1 MHVFEEDVMDPRTS
15 QATELMMQFA
25 ERTGLVGDQ
34 KQKRYLWTDAFA
46 VCNFLALGMEDH
58 ARALVTRVHHTL
70 ARHRD
75 DDARIGWL
83 SGLEGTEAEAHPT
96 RGGLRI
102 GKPMPERETID
113 PFSEKL
119 EWERDGQYFHYLT
132 KWMHALDVMGRAT
145 GEADYHR
152 WAIEL
157 AVVAHRRFTYD
168 TRAGKRMY
176 WKLSI
181 DLMRPLVASMGHHDP
196 LDGFITAVQ
205 LGAVPPEVITDYA
218 SMLELGQLATTDPLG
233 LGGLLVDA
241 CRVAQL
247 VEHETWLRDVEL
259 LDPLLSGALIGLHM
273 FLDGGGLDGGAE
285 RRLGFRELGLAI
297 GLAGLDRI
305 GHVGDLSR
313 TTRHKLDEL
322 VKLAPVRAQIEEFW
336 LEPAHR
342 RTQTWVEH
350 ADINDV
356 MLATSLVPDGFL
368 DLPARS
374 PHRAAASERR
384 AAREERRHP

>member
-1 MHVFEEDVMDPRTS
+1 MADPRTS
-15 QATELMMQFA
+15 QAAELMLRFA
-25 ERTGLVGDQ
+25 ERTGVIGDRRPQ
-34 KQKRYLWTDAFA
+34 RYLWTDAFA

-70 ARHRD
+70 GRHRD
-75 DDARIGWL
+75 DDERIGWL
-83 SGLEGTEAEAHPT
+83 SGLEGADGEAHPT

-102 GKPMPERETID
+102 GKPMRERESNEA
-113 PFSEKL
+113 FSEQL

-132 KWMHALDVMGRAT
+132 KWMHALDVVARAT
-145 GEADYHR
+145 GDDDYHR

-181 DLMRPLVASMGHHDP
+181 DLGRPLVASMGHHDP
-196 LDGFITAVQ
+196 LDGFITAIQ
-205 LGAVPPEVITDYA
+205 LGTVPPEVITDYA

-233 LGGLLVDA
+233 LGGLLLDA

-247 VEHETWLRDVEL
+247 VEQETWLRDIEL
-259 LDPLLSGALIGLHM
+259 LDPLLACALIGLEL
-273 FLDGGGLDGGAE
+273 FLDAGGLAGDAE

-305 GHVGDLSR
+305 ARVRDLPRS
-313 TTRHKLDEL
+313 TRYKLDAL
-322 VKLAPVRAQIEEFW
+322 AKLAVVRAQIEDFW
-336 LEPAHR
+336 LDPAHR
-342 RTQTWVEH
+342 RAPTWTEH
-350 ADINDV
+350 EDINDV
-356 MLATSLVPDGFL
+356 MLATSLVPAGIL

-374 PHRAAASERR
+374 PHRSAASERS
-384 AAREERRHP
+384 AAGEERRHP